1 MRYLYFVFSKKIEK
15 ELNDRNAKILSFM
28 ELDKNGLVKKY
39 FEMKNSKYAEF
50 NWKEFLLNPSENLI
64 EMRRLIE
71 EDFGIRLNT
80 FNESHMLMLDV
91 VEKEKCKSRI
101 LQTTAK

>member
-1 MRYLYFVFSKKIEK
+1 MR
-15 ELNDRNAKILSFM
+15 
-28 ELDKNGLVKKY
+28 
-39 FEMKNSKYAEF
+39 NSKYAEF
-50 NWKEFLLNPSENLI
+50 DRKEFLLNPSENLI